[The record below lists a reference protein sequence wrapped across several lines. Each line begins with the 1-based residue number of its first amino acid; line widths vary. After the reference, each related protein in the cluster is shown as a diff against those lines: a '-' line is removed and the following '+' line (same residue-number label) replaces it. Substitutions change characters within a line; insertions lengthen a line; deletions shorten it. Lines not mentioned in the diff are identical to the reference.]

1 MKKLLLSVG
10 LTLSLAFAINAQVGI
25 GTSSPD
31 PSAALE
37 VSSTEKGLLIPRMS
51 TAQRTAISNPA
62 NGLMVFDNDTN
73 SQWTYIS
80 GAWVQATPGV
90 GKFID
95 GATADIAYY
104 PDRVGIGLNT
114 FATHHK
120 LYVENVKTADGQNA
134 SAVIR
139 GVFDGTGTATTTY
152 GLGGVARNN
161 STGTINYAIGTQGI
175 TENPSGTIL
184 NAVGSWPQLSN
195 NANVTW
201 GSGIVADVSNKAGT
215 MDTGRAENLAV
226 YNQAGATMGTTSVSS
241 MYMENSGTVTGDGFG
256 LWIGGNST
264 GTVGGNVYAL
274 YIATPFT
281 NVGGNNFALYSENT
295 ADSYFEGSVG
305 IGTSDPQQ
313 KVHISGALRLEPQD
327 DPPAGGGEGDI
338 YADTDGKL
346 YYHNGTGWNALQ
358 FE

>member
-10 LTLSLAFAINAQVGI
+10 MTLSLVVGIQAQVGI

-31 PSAALE
+31 ASAALE
-37 VSSTEKGLLIPRMS
+37 VASADKGLLIPRMS
-51 TAQRTAISNPA
+51 TAQRTAIVNPA
-62 NGLMVFDNDTN
+62 NGLMVFDTDTN
-73 SQWTYIS
+73 SQWTYAGS
-80 GAWVQATPGV
+80 AWVQSTPGV

-95 GATADIAYY
+95 GATPDIAYY
-104 PDRVGIGLNT
+104 QDRVGIGLNT

-120 LYVENVKTADGQNA
+120 LYVENVKTTDGANA

-152 GLGGVARNN
+152 GVGGVARNN

-184 NAVGSWPQLSN
+184 NAVGAWPQLSN

-215 MDTGRAENLAV
+215 MGTGRAENLAV
-226 YNQAGATMGTTSVSS
+226 YNHAGATMLTSSISS
-241 MYMENSGTVTGDGFG
+241 MYMENLGTVTGDGYG

-281 NVGGNNFALYSENT
+281 NVAGNNFALYSDNT
-295 ADSYFEGSVG
+295 ANSYFEGSVG

-313 KVHISGALRLEPQD
+313 KVHISGALRLEPQEN
-327 DPPAGGGEGDI
+327 PPAGAGEGDI
-338 YADTDGKL
+338 YSDTDGKL
-346 YYHNGTGWNALQ
+346 YYHNGTGWNALA